1 MKRAPKILAISFLIL
16 LALLLCSC
24 QEAETDNIIPP
35 SNQPTETELRTPE
48 YDENGKYIGFSDIP
62 DNYTVNDAIN
72 DGCIVIE
79 TIDAGVDERG
89 LKLTETPTKVGYE
102 KFTAFCEKAEQ
113 GENAFLRVAHFISEQ
128 YYYTDLYYHD
138 GKFTVFTNSYEL
150 GISEGESYSLLR
162 RLESNRNGKTHSYYV
177 LTDSTEF
184 DYHYASQVMFSS
196 VSTADAIPF
205 YALRFVI
212 YFE

>member
-1 MKRAPKILAISFLIL
+1 MKRASKILAISFLIL

-79 TIDAGVDERG
+79 IEGAGRFAMAVKDHQASLEETNEPADMVMTPLKAVEFFFSPYTAMLCTSPMLKSWLPVPFGMYPADE
-89 LKLTETPTKVGYE
+89 
-102 KFTAFCEKAEQ
+102 F
-113 GENAFLRVAHFISEQ
+113 
-128 YYYTDLYYHD
+128 
-138 GKFTVFTNSYEL
+138 
-150 GISEGESYSLLR
+150 
-162 RLESNRNGKTHSYYV
+162 
-177 LTDSTEF
+177 
-184 DYHYASQVMFSS
+184 
-196 VSTADAIPF
+196 
-205 YALRFVI
+205 
-212 YFE
+212 